1 MRVKSI
7 IIYARYWSCHLK
19 RLQIHRRL
27 VYANI
32 FPGPEFLRTSTISV
46 ILRGILAATG
56 WVLNLQGEVARR
68 YLRLNGEN
76 MQMNFGPL
84 CNVLKFLVKTFCSQD
99 RDRILNRAEE
109 QISRCLSWRQS
120 LAGGGGGDDL
130 SPSLTL
136 SIMSLEYFPA

>member
-1 MRVKSI
+1 MVVAKICQKLIMS
-7 IIYARYWSCHLK
+7 HLK

-32 FPGPEFLRTSTISV
+32 LPGPEFLRTSTISE

-109 QISRCLSWRQS
+109 QISRCLS
-120 LAGGGGGDDL
+120 
-130 SPSLTL
+130 
-136 SIMSLEYFPA
+136 